1 MSLKRR
7 AWLTIG
13 AVVLGGAGAV
23 TVAIANPEDPE
34 DRGAKP
40 RKASV
45 HELTLKGTGDSKRA
59 LPRTDTDPFSM
70 VGVVWAD
77 PEATVDGKAEVR
89 TRSRETGQWSSWL
102 EVHLEQHLGAERDD
116 DEAKL
121 PGMSE
126 PLWVGPSD
134 AVEARVVRA
143 DGTAADGLP
152 KGLELSLVD
161 PGVTA
166 KEAAAPGADAQNAS
180 FAVEE
185 TLTPTP
191 TDSETATE
199 TPSGT
204 PSETASESATETAA
218 PTETAT
224 ETATATPTDTT
235 TPTATPTDTPSPTP
249 TVPTAPPST
258 VNRPAMT
265 LRAGWGP
272 DKSLATN
279 YSDPEYIEKI
289 QAVFVHHT
297 VGSNDYSCAESAAL
311 IRGIYAYHVTPRE
324 GYDGWK
330 DIGYNFLVDKCGQIF
345 EGREGGADLPVLGAH
360 TYGFNSYSTGIAL
373 LGNFETGKPTT
384 AALNS
389 AARVAAW
396 KLGQYGVSPNG
407 SVTMT
412 AAADTG
418 VYKKGQQATLK
429 TISGHRDGFATVCPG
444 PTLYAKLPAIRTFAT
459 GAGRNSAVPTSDF
472 NRDGISDLIVGLPKV
487 SGNDGRVTV
496 LPGSQN
502 GPDAATKRT
511 LDQGSPGV
519 PGGSEAG
526 DYFGYSNAWGDLN
539 GDGHADLVIG
549 APGEDISQ
557 SDNGTVVAMYGPGLT
572 TGKGHA
578 ITSSYRVGGD
588 KLGYAVAAG
597 DFNAD
602 GMDDVFSVAPGKPGR
617 WWSWDS
623 RSGKAKAGYLNTS
636 AYTGAVGYPTSAT
649 GDFNKDGYTDVAV
662 GFRDPGGK
670 ARLLWLKGSAT
681 GLQRVGV
688 LAAPGGRSLATG
700 DVNGDGASDLVVGQP
715 YNSESGH
722 TAKGGAV
729 TVVYGSTTGLTST
742 GRKLY
747 HQDTSGV
754 PDSGE
759 SGDNL
764 GWSVSVGDVNLDGY
778 ADILA
783 GVPGED
789 VTRSGAS
796 RTNAGVALMVRGTAS
811 GPTSSGAVLIGQDT
825 TDVPGV
831 TETDDRLGSSVS
843 LADLTGDT
851 RADMVLG
858 ADGEDAENGTL
869 LQLDNHVTK
878 GILPSSSVYYGTYQL
893 GSPKGIRIGLNVL
906 TP

>member
-23 TVAIANPEDPE
+23 TVAIANPEAPE
-34 DRGAKP
+34 DQGPKV

-102 EVHLEQHLGAERDD
+102 EVHLEQHIGAERDD

-134 AVEARVVRA
+134 AVEARVVRT

-166 KEAAAPGADAQNAS
+166 KEAAAPGADAQSAS

-185 TLTPTP
+185 TATPTP
-191 TDSETATE
+191 TDTETTSAPPGETPSETATE
-199 TPSGT
+199 TA
-204 PSETASESATETAA
+204 TAT

-235 TPTATPTDTPSPTP
+235 SPSATPTDTPSPTP

-279 YSDPEYIEKI
+279 YSDPEYIDKI

-311 IRGIYAYHVTPRE
+311 VRGIYAYHVTPRE
-324 GYDGWK
+324 GYEGWK

-396 KLGQYGVSPNG
+396 KLGQYGVSPSG
-407 SVTMT
+407 SVTLT

-418 VYKKGQQATLK
+418 VYKKGAQATLK

-459 GAGRNSAVPTSDF
+459 GAGRNSAVPTADF
-472 NRDGISDLIVGLPKV
+472 NRDGISDLIVGLHKA
-487 SGNDGRVTV
+487 SGSAGRVTV

-519 PGGSEAG
+519 PGGNEAY

-549 APGEDISQ
+549 APGEDVSQ
-557 SDNGTVVAMYGPGLT
+557 SDNGTVLAMYGPGLT
-572 TGKGHA
+572 TGKGYA

-623 RSGKAKAGYLNTS
+623 RSGAAKAGYLNSS
-636 AYTGAVGYPTSAT
+636 AYSGAVGYPTSAT

-662 GFRDPGGK
+662 GFRDPGGI

-700 DVNGDGASDLVVGQP
+700 DVNGDGATDLVVGQP

-729 TVVYGSTTGLTST
+729 SVVFGSSTGLTST

-747 HQDTSGV
+747 HQDTYGV
-754 PDSGE
+754 PGGGE

-764 GWSVSVGDVNLDGY
+764 GWSVSVGDVDLDGY

-783 GVPGED
+783 GLPGED
-789 VTRSGAS
+789 ITRSGAS
-796 RTNAGVALMVRGTAS
+796 RTNAGAVLMVRGTAS
-811 GPTSSGAVLIGQDT
+811 GPTSNGSVVIGQDT
-825 TDVPGV
+825 ADIPGV

-851 RADMVLG
+851 RADMALG
-858 ADGEDAENGTL
+858 ADGEDADNGTV
-869 LQLDNHVTK
+869 LQLDNIVGK

-893 GSPKGIRIGLNVL
+893 GAPKGIRIGLNVL
-906 TP
+906 AP